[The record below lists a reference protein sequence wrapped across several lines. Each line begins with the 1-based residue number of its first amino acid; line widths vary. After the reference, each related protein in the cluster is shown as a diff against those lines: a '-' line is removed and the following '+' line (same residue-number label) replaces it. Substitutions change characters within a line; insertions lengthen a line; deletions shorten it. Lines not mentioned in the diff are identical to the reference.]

1 MTNNKQE
8 AQGAL
13 RRSPGYVANQLK
25 NYPDNLVE
33 ISNIGMLPAK
43 FGWNPPNGSWEEKW
57 KCEKGYLASLY
68 PVREPQVDGNTFFAW
83 SQIAFTI

>member
-1 MTNNKQE
+1 MNSEKIAIINHLKQTINKQE

-33 ISNIGMLPAK
+33 ISNIGMFPAK
-43 FGWNPPNGSWEEKW
+43 FG
-57 KCEKGYLASLY
+57 
-68 PVREPQVDGNTFFAW
+68 
-83 SQIAFTI
+83 